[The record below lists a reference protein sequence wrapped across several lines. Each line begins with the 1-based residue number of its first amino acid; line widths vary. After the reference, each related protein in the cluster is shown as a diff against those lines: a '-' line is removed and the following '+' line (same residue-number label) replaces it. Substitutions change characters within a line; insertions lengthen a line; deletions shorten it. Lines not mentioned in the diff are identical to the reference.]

1 MISTTTY
8 AESLARRI
16 FHGAGALSLVPYR
29 VDSTAHFP
37 VLAHGI
43 NAHGQLVV
51 ACAAAD
57 TERMGDRTGETAV
70 RVDGIK
76 KSLEFDVDITVASLH
91 ALADITWVEPGA
103 AVEGLDV
110 DPNPYLRFGVLK
122 LDNVFIRGPQGTTRT
137 SFDELIEGKLDSREL
152 DAREL
157 DAREAVDRLPVWR
170 QSQLIDDVVG
180 GNLPGILLA
189 DRVQPLCS
197 SHHFR
202 LWVADVD
209 PRGIVLLKAT
219 DDRVT
224 TVLVQFAER
233 VTTIED
239 LARAVDVLAVPASDR
254 NASPRI

>member
-1 MISTTTY
+1 MLSATTY

-29 VDSTAHFP
+29 VDSTAHLP

-43 NAHGQLVV
+43 NDQGQLVV

-57 TERMGDRTGETAV
+57 AERMGDRVGETAV
-70 RVDGIK
+70 RVDGIR

-91 ALADITWVEPGA
+91 ALADLTWVA
-103 AVEGLDV
+103 AEEAGLDV
-110 DPNPYLRFGVLK
+110 DPSPYLRFGVLK
-122 LDNVFIRGPQGTTRT
+122 LDNVFIRGPQGTTRA
-137 SFDELIEGKLDSREL
+137 SFDELVGTTLDSREL
-152 DAREL
+152 DTREL
-157 DAREAVDRLPVWR
+157 DAREQVDRLPVWR
-170 QSQLIDDVVG
+170 QSQLIDDVLG
-180 GNLPGILLA
+180 GSLPGIILA

-219 DDRVT
+219 DERVT
-224 TVLVQFAER
+224 TVLVPFAER
-233 VTTIED
+233 ATTIED
-239 LARAVDVLAVPASDR
+239 LARAVDALAVPTSDR
-254 NASPRI
+254 NASSRI